1 MSIITDPEFKALI
14 PPLTDDEFRQLEEN
28 IVKEGIRDPLVV
40 WKQEDGNMILLDGHN
55 RMKISAEHA
64 GIPFQIVE
72 KTFGSREE
80 ALIWIFRNQIG
91 RRNLSVYDRSV
102 LALKLKPKIAELAKK
117 SQSSG
122 IERSI
127 PQISGEQAIKE
138 ASEKKVEEIKK
149 QGHSADATSYLID
162 AERHSAG
169 RQINALSM
177 AHHKHIYFIR
187 MNDVLKVGSSY
198 NVQSRLKQFKTN
210 APSAEIVGDVFYG
223 DGAETFERK
232 IRKRFSEYALSNET
246 YRYSEELLSQMISF
260 TKRAA
265 ERKNETDYQ
274 VAQLAGVSHDTIH
287 KVEVI
292 QNSAD
297 PHLIESV
304 RSGDASINQAY
315 NAVMIKKAESEGRI
329 PQTQAQKKR
338 QELVEAHERHEA
350 YDPSGVA
357 SIADAR
363 QDREDRKTIA
373 LEWCRKL
380 KNALQDLYWT
390 GALNTTE
397 LLKEIRKSLTDD
409 ERESLVKRIVDARMI
424 LDAALSELED

>member
-1 MSIITDPEFKALI
+1 MITIDKEFQSLI
-14 PPLTDDEFRQLEEN
+14 PPLSEDEYKQLEAN
-28 IVKEGIRDPLVV
+28 CVADGIRDPLVV
-40 WKQEDGNMILLDGHN
+40 WKQEDGTMVLLDGHN
-55 RMKISAEHA
+55 RMKISAEHG

-72 KTFGSREE
+72 KHFRNRDE
-80 ALIWIFRNQIG
+80 ALVWIFRNQIG
-91 RRNLSVYDRSV
+91 RRNLSAYDRSV
-102 LALKLKPKIAELAKK
+102 LALKLKPKVAELAKK

-127 PQISGEQAIKE
+127 PQISGEQAIE
-138 ASEKKVEEIKK
+138 ETSEKKVEEIKK
-149 QGHSADATSYLID
+149 QGYSADTTSNLID
-162 AERHSAG
+162 AERHSTG
-169 RQINALSM
+169 RQINALSL

-223 DGAETFERK
+223 DGAETFEGK

-287 KVEVI
+287 KVE
-292 QNSAD
+292 A
-297 PHLIESV
+297 IERSPNETIKQQV
-304 RSGDASINQAY
+304 RSGDISINQAY
-315 NAVMIKKAESEGRI
+315 NTVMTEKAEREGRI
-329 PQTQAQKKR
+329 PHTQAQKKR
-338 QELVEAHERHEA
+338 QELAEAHERHEA

-363 QDREDRKTIA
+363 QDRQDRKTIA

-390 GALNTTE
+390 GALNKTE
-397 LLKEIRKSLTDD
+397 LFAEIRKALTDD
-409 ERESLVKRIVDARMI
+409 ERERLIKRIVDARMV
-424 LDAALSELED
+424 LNAALSELED